1 MSVGGPLMAKKRKPN
16 PNVDAVRALIRI
28 ARSASLSGDDLLLR
42 SAEVEL
48 SDYGISLVDIG
59 ITTTP
64 EPKEVA
70 RG

>member
-1 MSVGGPLMAKKRKPN
+1 MAKKRKPN